1 MTNSSPIILPERLP
15 KLPKLPRENVK
26 EASTHPS
33 ATSTDNPNSY
43 NRLGCL
49 GNAALNYAVTHILY
63 SEPLISSAGDIT
75 EIRKRFVEN
84 GTLAQWA
91 IAYKLKVNVAAHS
104 EVSPE
109 MSAKCFLAHIGAIST
124 FSTEDLFRI
133 VEGLMRPTLNVII
146 KERSEKGITN
156 SVPVDSLR
164 QLNEIFSKAG
174 MVRDK
179 DFKWEE
185 EDEGIKVDP
194 RFEVKCRIK
203 DKIVGKGSGNRKQ
216 IAYQRAAEQAL
227 KNKGSTWQV

>member
-1 MTNSSPIILPERLP
+1 MTNSSQIILPAQLP
-15 KLPKLPRENVK
+15 KFPKLHRDTMK
-26 EASTHPS
+26 EVSTHSS
-33 ATSTDNPNSY
+33 ATSTDNPTSY
-43 NRLGCL
+43 ERFAYLGT
-49 GNAALNYAVTHILY
+49 AALNYAVTYILH
-63 SEPLISSAGDIT
+63 SEDFLSTLGDIHQVR
-75 EIRKRFVEN
+75 ELFVQK
-84 GTLAQWA
+84 GTLAVLA
-91 IAYKLKVNVAAHS
+91 TAYKLKVNVSARTEVGPDMKADCFRAHLGA
-104 EVSPE
+104 VST
-109 MSAKCFLAHIGAIST
+109 I
-124 FSTEDLFRI
+124 STEDLFRI
-133 VEGLMRPTLNVII
+133 VEGLMRPTLKVLMQ
-146 KERSEKGITN
+146 ERREKGITN